1 MRIIERSVI
10 GKISQE
16 ECEDAITVNADFV
29 DVIDGSTSK
38 SRQRIDERMNDGR
51 LCMLTVSGFI
61 STMPSGITPQLFCE
75 GVTAAVRNVYI
86 SHGTDMERLAA
97 NPTERMAAS
106 AVVYSRQRGEV
117 WMIGD
122 CQCIIDGI
130 FHDNP
135 KPYEQRVASI
145 RAAFIQKALANGAC
159 TDDFMVNDAGR
170 AAAIGELIRSC
181 GEQNK
186 TFAVIDGFDI
196 PFEHVRVIKISPARD
211 SQSHEIVLASD
222 GYPFLRSTLCE
233 SEKALARQLADDP
246 LCINT
251 FIATKGMMQG
261 RKSFDDRAYIRF
273 IT

>member
-1 MRIIERSVI
+1 
-10 GKISQE
+10 
-16 ECEDAITVNADFV
+16 
-29 DVIDGSTSK
+29 
-38 SRQRIDERMNDGR
+38 
-51 LCMLTVSGFI
+51 MLTVSGFI
-61 STMPSGITPQLFCE
+61 STMPGDITPQLFCK
-75 GVTAAVRNVYI
+75 GVTEAVRNIYTSRGI
-86 SHGTDMERLAA
+86 DMERLAA

-106 AVVYSRQRGEV
+106 TVIYSRQRNEV

-130 FHDNP
+130 FYDNP

-145 RAAFIQKALANGAC
+145 RAAFIHKALANGSC
-159 TDDFMVNDAGR
+159 IDDFMVSDAGR

-181 GEQNK
+181 GDQNK

-196 PFEHVRVIKISPARD
+196 PFEHVRVIKIEQTCD
-211 SQSHEIVLASD
+211 SQPHEIVLASD
-222 GYPFLRSTLCE
+222 GYPFLLPTLDE

-251 FIATKGMMQG
+251 FIATKGMMKG

-273 IT
+273 II